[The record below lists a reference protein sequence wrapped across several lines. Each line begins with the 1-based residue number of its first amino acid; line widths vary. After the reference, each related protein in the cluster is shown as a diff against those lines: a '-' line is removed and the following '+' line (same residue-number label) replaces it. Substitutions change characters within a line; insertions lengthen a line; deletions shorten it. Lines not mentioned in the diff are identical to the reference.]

1 MIMYAKTISLRKPET
16 TSIMNHI
23 WKGKA
28 DIITDKSFQIEVED
42 EDGKNHVMNYPNGA
56 VIDIKTTSDI
66 SKFRYSARTYN
77 YDAQSHMCIKRTIS
91 INLMLFLVDKTNK
104 QCVR

>member
-1 MIMYAKTISLRKPET
+1 
-16 TSIMNHI
+16 MNHI

-77 YDAQSHMCIKRTIS
+77 YDAQAICIKDYF
-91 INLMLFLVDKTNK
+91 NKPMLFFVIDKQTIE
-104 QCVR
+104 V